1 MVDAFR
7 VAMTATIAA
16 ATLTIAV
23 AGAALVDKAASVL
36 HRSTLAGAPATPT
49 AGAPTRVKAVS
60 LRALVS
66 GTVRTDTMW
75 AQSLGIKKSLVVYL
89 PPSYGTSSTR
99 RYPVL
104 VYLHGLT
111 GNERNWVE
119 QGKLATTLDSL
130 AAAGKPEAIVV
141 MPDGDDGW
149 YTTWNVLVD
158 ASSCRA
164 DSVRKERVEN
174 YCVPW
179 PHYDDYIARDV
190 VGYVDSHYR
199 TLAKAEARG
208 IAGLSMGGYGAVA
221 LALLYPDVFSAAASH
236 SGVVSPTLLGPKPF
250 VPPGRF
256 AFDSSGFR
264 LASGSLFKSMSPAF
278 GRDSISWYARDPARI
293 AARLQA
299 QNRARMQDG
308 TTAAMRFP
316 HLMLDCGRDDP
327 YIDQNRALHEQLKR
341 LGIEHRYS
349 EWPGKH
355 DWNYWHRHSAE
366 SAGFL
371 LEHVATR

>member
-1 MVDAFR
+1 MQ
-7 VAMTATIAA
+7 TASS
-16 ATLTIAV
+16 
-23 AGAALVDKAASVL
+23 K
-36 HRSTLAGAPATPT
+36 TLA
-49 AGAPTRVKAVS
+49 
-60 LRALVS
+60 S

-75 AQSLGIKKSLVVYL
+75 AQSLGIRKSLVVYL
-89 PPSYGTSSTR
+89 PPSYSSSPTR

-111 GNERNWVE
+111 GNERNWIE
-119 QGKLATTLDSL
+119 QGRLAATLDSL

-149 YTTWNVLVD
+149 YTTWNQLID
-158 ASSCRA
+158 ASACRA
-164 DSVRKERVEN
+164 DTVRKERAES

-199 TLAKAEARG
+199 TLGSPESRG
-208 IAGLSMGGYGAVA
+208 IAGLSMGGYGAIA
-221 LALLYPDVFSAAASH
+221 LALSYPDVFTAAASH
-236 SGVVSPTLLGPKPF
+236 SGVVSPTLLGPNPF

-256 AFDSSGFR
+256 ALDSSGFR
-264 LASGSLFKSMSPAF
+264 ISSGSLFKSMSPAF
-278 GRDSISWYARDPARI
+278 GRDSIGWYARDPARI

-299 QNRARMQDG
+299 ANRDRMQDMG
-308 TTAAMRFP
+308 VAAPRFP

-327 YIDQNRALHEQLKR
+327 YIDQNRALHQKLQR
-341 LGIEHRYS
+341 LGVQHRYA

-355 DWNYWHRHSAE
+355 DWNYWRAHSAE
-366 SAGFL
+366 SAMFL
-371 LEHVATR
+371 LEHIATR